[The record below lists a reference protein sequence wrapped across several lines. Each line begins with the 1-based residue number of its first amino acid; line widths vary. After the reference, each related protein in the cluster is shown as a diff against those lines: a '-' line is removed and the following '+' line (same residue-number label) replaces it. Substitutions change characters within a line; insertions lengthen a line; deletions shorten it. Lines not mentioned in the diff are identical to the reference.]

1 MKLTKTT
8 GTVFWFLI
16 GVLFFIPFLGNV
28 HLFDWD
34 EINFAEI
41 AREMI
46 VQKNYMEPHI
56 NFVTFT
62 EKPPLFF
69 WLQALSMKYFGINEY
84 AARFPN
90 ALLGSFVL
98 PFLFRQGYNLKSIR
112 FGMLWAMAY
121 FGSILPALYFKSG
134 IIDPVFNFFIFASL
148 FCLVKASWKKALF
161 TPYRRQLLAAGTFA
175 ALAILTKGPAAILI
189 IGLTMITYFIAAKFK
204 WFLSLVDVL
213 IFSVVTLLV
222 TAIWFVVNY
231 LQTGEKFIIEFTIR
245 QWQLLTTADAGHGG
259 FLLYHFVVIFF
270 GCFPAVGFMLFAF
283 FKKEKKEQQLADLKK
298 WMSIL
303 FLVVLILFTL
313 VNTKIVHYSS
323 LCYYPLSFL
332 AAVSMDNFIGQH
344 WKYKKWI
351 TVVTLISSLPFIA
364 APFAV
369 SYVTNNMD
377 TLKSLLS
384 KDPFAV
390 ENMAAQIKWS
400 GLVMLPGILL
410 LMTLAVFV
418 FLVRKKSLS
427 SGFAALFIGSAI
439 WLQLGLF
446 FYLKNVEGISQ
457 RANIEFWQTKRNED
471 CYFATYGYKSYTQL
485 FYGAVK
491 EQSNKNYK
499 NDEWLLY
506 GNIDK
511 PVYISCKTNSY
522 REFATN
528 VKDAKFL
535 YNRNGFYFFERLPLF
550 TR

>member
-8 GTVFWFLI
+8 GTVFWFLM

-69 WLQALSMKYFGINEY
+69 WLQALSMKCFGINEY

-98 PFLFRQGYNLKSIR
+98 PFLFRQGVNLKSIR

-134 IIDPVFNFFIFASL
+134 IIDPVFNFFIFAGL
-148 FCLVKASWKKALF
+148 LCLVKASWKKALF
-161 TPYRRQLLAAGTFA
+161 IPYRGQLLAAGTFA

-189 IGLTMITYFIAAKFK
+189 IGLTMIAYFIAAKFK

-270 GCFPAVGFMLFAF
+270 GCFPAVAFMLFAF
-283 FKKEKKEQQLADLKK
+283 FKKEKNDKQLADLKK

-303 FLVVLILFTL
+303 FFVVLILFTL

-332 AAVSMDNFIGQH
+332 AALSMDNFIAQQ
-344 WKYKKWI
+344 WRYKKWI

-390 ENMAAQIKWS
+390 ENMAAQINWS
-400 GLVMLPGILL
+400 GLVMLPSILL
-410 LMTLAVFV
+410 LITLAVFV
-418 FLVRKKSLS
+418 FLIRKKSFTV
-427 SGFAALFIGSAI
+427 GFAALFIGSAI

-446 FYLKNVEGISQ
+446 FYIKNVEGISQ
-457 RANIEFWQTKRNED
+457 RANIEFWQTKKHED

-491 EQSNKNYK
+491 EHSNKNYT
-499 NDEWLLY
+499 NDEWLLH

-522 REFATN
+522 KEFAAN
-528 VKDAKFL
+528 VNDAKFL
-535 YNRNGFYFFERLPLF
+535 YSKNGFYFFERL
-550 TR
+550 RVSAR

>member
-1 MKLTKTT
+1 MNLTKTT

-46 VQKNYMEPHI
+46 VQNNYMEPHI

-69 WLQALSMKYFGINEY
+69 WLQALSMKCFGINEY

-98 PFLFRQGYNLKSIR
+98 PFLFRQGTSLKSIR

-148 FCLVKASWKKALF
+148 LCLVKASWKKALF
-161 TPYRRQLLAAGTFA
+161 TAYRGQLLAAGTFA

-270 GCFPAVGFMLFAF
+270 GCFPAVAFMLFAF
-283 FKKEKKEQQLADLKK
+283 FKKERNHKQLADLKK

-332 AAVSMDNFIGQH
+332 AALSMDNFIGQH
-344 WKYKKWI
+344 WRFKKWI
-351 TVVTLISSLPFIA
+351 TVVTVISSLPFIA

-390 ENMAAQIKWS
+390 ENMAAQINWS

-410 LMTLAVFV
+410 LITIAVFV
-418 FLVRKKSLS
+418 FLIRNKSFNKA
-427 SGFAALFIGSAI
+427 FAALFIGAAI
-439 WLQLGLF
+439 WLQLALF
-446 FYLKNVEGISQ
+446 FYIKNVEGISQ
-457 RANIEFWQTKRNED
+457 RANIEFWQTKKNED

-491 EQSNKNYK
+491 EHSNKNYT
-499 NDEWLLY
+499 NDEWLLH

-522 REFATN
+522 KEFATN

-535 YNRNGFYFFERLPLF
+535 CNKNGFYFFERLPVSA
-550 TR
+550 R